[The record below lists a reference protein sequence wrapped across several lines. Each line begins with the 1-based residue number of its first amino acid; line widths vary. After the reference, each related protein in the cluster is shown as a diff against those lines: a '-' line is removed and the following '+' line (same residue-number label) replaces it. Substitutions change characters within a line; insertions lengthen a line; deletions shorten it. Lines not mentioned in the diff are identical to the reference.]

1 MKYASGLVTGFMM
14 GVGATCAG
22 LLYLH
27 AKGEINLLML
37 DKTYVR
43 QMYQPKARWIRN
55 HRVTYYRPYGPCD
68 IRKRGGKTYD
78 LCSFCQYWDFDCDE
92 SPCDC
97 CRRNT
102 HENHDSDCFTPVERL
117 TKPEEPVGTVTSVEE
132 DGDGLRFHIKKTVN
146 PDCHDCRYVT
156 RPSSC
161 YPCNDCKRAFDGY
174 PNDYYY
180 KETRECNSNC
190 VHFDTDMDFTHYCT
204 YCKRNSEVKDGEDF
218 YETGDDFNQCYK
230 CKHFETESDR
240 SPCVDC
246 KHNVDDGVGPENFE
260 YNPNWEDDTD
270 DLL

>member
-27 AKGEINLLML
+27 ARGEINLLML

-43 QMYQPKARWIRN
+43 QMYQPKARGIRN
-55 HRVTYYRPYGPCD
+55 LFDYSYHGRHYDPFVDHR
-68 IRKRGGKTYD
+68 
-78 LCSFCQYWDFDCDE
+78 
-92 SPCDC
+92 
-97 CRRNT
+97 
-102 HENHDSDCFTPVERL
+102 
-117 TKPEEPVGTVTSVEE
+117 PEEPVGTVTNVEE

-190 VHFDTDMDFTHYCT
+190 VHFDTDMDFAHYCT

-230 CKHFETESDR
+230 CLHFETESDH

-246 KHNVDDGVGPENFE
+246 KHNVDDGVGPDNFE